1 MQGDIS
7 SFVLNQAPPAE
18 NSEQGLELARMFVAI
33 AKRDLGIKEPWE
45 IGAAVRMWNIR
56 WGSPF
61 SGAQIEELIRIP
73 PAPKKA
79 KRHKPEEPVSMFPEF
94 VDDTRKGK
102 RK

>member
-18 NSEQGLELARMFVAI
+18 NTDQGLELARLFVAI

-45 IGAAVRMWNIR
+45 IGAAVRMWNLR

-61 SGAQIEELIRIP
+61 SGPQVEELIRTP
-73 PAPKKA
+73 PAPKKN
-79 KRHKPEEPVSMFPEF
+79 KKPKPVDPESMFPEY